1 MAVKRIGSSSRRTV
15 TRILG
20 HLGKVIKLLHQLK
33 AMFPQSES
41 FFDKVELELIY
52 DALDIT
58 ELCSGL
64 PDREDRL
71 SCIRDAGISVPD
83 DYDELYDEVW

>member
-1 MAVKRIGSSSRRTV
+1 
-15 TRILG
+15 
-20 HLGKVIKLLHQLK
+20 
-33 AMFPQSES
+33 MFPQSES

-83 DYDELYDEVW
+83 DYDELYEEV

>member
-20 HLGKVIKLLHQLK
+20 
-33 AMFPQSES
+33 P
-41 FFDKVELELIY
+41 
-52 DALDIT
+52 LDIT

-83 DYDELYDEVW
+83 DYDELFNEE